1 MGARLNW
8 GKLIGETWF
17 SFSQG
22 RRRVEKRD
30 LKGNIWR
37 VSAKQRSFLIP
48 MIRNKGIGHFANQNL
63 AALRNS
69 KYANTIKA
77 KGSKESIGS
86 LIRSAG
92 ILQASHCMK
101 AIALSFTNKNTRL
114 RRWLQFH
121 NWSSGLQD
129 VGHWSER
136 RRLNDPANDEL
147 LVFLEAELWK
157 QGLCLKPIIRNR
169 DPETGYMWTQ
179 LKLLQSVKFCT
190 RQLGSF
196 GIMFK
201 TEAPVIWQRNYVCQL
216 MGNISW
222 PEDRWCSDLNLDRL
236 GWGWDTGQWSPK
248 PPFLLPKRIGWFQ
261 QGWSHAILTDHR
273 V

>member
-1 MGARLNW
+1 MARLNW

-30 LKGNIWR
+30 LGGNIWR
-37 VSAKQRSFLIP
+37 VSAKQRSFI
-48 MIRNKGIGHFANQNL
+48 IYDQNKGTGHFANQKST
-63 AALRNS
+63 ALRNS
-69 KYANTIKA
+69 KCANTIKA

-169 DPETGYMWTQ
+169 DPETG
-179 LKLLQSVKFCT
+179 
-190 RQLGSF
+190 
-196 GIMFK
+196 
-201 TEAPVIWQRNYVCQL
+201 
-216 MGNISW
+216 
-222 PEDRWCSDLNLDRL
+222 
-236 GWGWDTGQWSPK
+236 
-248 PPFLLPKRIGWFQ
+248 
-261 QGWSHAILTDHR
+261 
-273 V
+273 